1 MCEEMSTDNELLY
14 MIRQQDDWAVE
25 NLLNKYKPMICGMIF
40 KLSQLDSCSV
50 SSEAYKEDLEQ
61 ESRMMLIG
69 AAENYREDY
78 PCSFKTYLQNCL
90 RKRLLTI
97 YRHSQCSSDAAFYAC
112 DSLDT
117 MVGED
122 RGMYKADTLASND
135 RFFDPVYRF
144 TLNEA
149 AKQVK
154 QLRRYFTP
162 NEWQILCLSLDN
174 TSYQEAAAILNISRK
189 SYGNQLGRIRRKLE
203 HILRKFSEEA

>member
-97 YRHSQCSSDAAFYAC
+97 YRHSQCSSDAAFYAIRWIRW
-112 DSLDT
+112 SART
-117 MVGED
+117 GE
-122 RGMYKADTLASND
+122 
-135 RFFDPVYRF
+135 
-144 TLNEA
+144 
-149 AKQVK
+149 
-154 QLRRYFTP
+154 
-162 NEWQILCLSLDN
+162 C
-174 TSYQEAAAILNISRK
+174 
-189 SYGNQLGRIRRKLE
+189 IRRTRWPPTTGSLTLS
-203 HILRKFSEEA
+203 IASP

>member
-135 RFFDPVYRF
+135 RF
-144 TLNEA
+144 L
-149 AKQVK
+149 
-154 QLRRYFTP
+154 
-162 NEWQILCLSLDN
+162 
-174 TSYQEAAAILNISRK
+174 
-189 SYGNQLGRIRRKLE
+189 
-203 HILRKFSEEA
+203 

>member
-40 KLSQLDSCSV
+40 KLSQLDSCLV

-162 NEWQILCLSLDN
+162 KEWQILCLSLDN